1 MNPSASAPAVT
12 PALRQWLLDQ
22 LAAGCVAADILES
35 MRNSGW
41 DGTVALA
48 ALNQALAS
56 TASPLLAAEPARPAT
71 TATALPAPDL
81 GDAPSLIPLA
91 GHSVQL
97 LMALSQPQVLLFGQL
112 LSHEEC
118 DALVA
123 LATPRMARSE
133 TVDHSTGGSQV
144 NAARTSEG
152 MFFERGE
159 TALIQRIEARI
170 AELLRWP
177 VDKGEGLQV
186 LRYQPG
192 AQYEPHFDYFDPAQ
206 PGTPAVLRRGGQR
219 LATLIMYLNTPER
232 GGATIFP
239 DLRLQVAP
247 TKGCAVFFSYDRPHE
262 STGTLHGGA
271 PVLQGEKW
279 VATKWLR
286 EGVFE

>member
-1 MNPSASAPAVT
+1 MTTSASAPAVT

-22 LAAGCVAADILES
+22 LVAGCAAADILQS
-35 MRNSGW
+35 MRGSGW
-41 DGTVALA
+41 DDAVALSALNDALA
-48 ALNQALAS
+48 ASAMP
-56 TASPLLAAEPARPAT
+56 TLAAAPPSQPV
-71 TATALPAPDL
+71 ALPAPDL
-81 GDAPSLIPLA
+81 RDAPSLIQLSD
-91 GHSVQL
+91 HSVQL
-97 LMALSQPQVLLFGQL
+97 LMALSQPQVLLFGSL

-118 DALVA
+118 DELVA
-123 LATPRMARSE
+123 LAAPRMARSE
-133 TVDHSTGGSQV
+133 TVDHRTGGSEV

-159 TALIQRIEARI
+159 TPLIQRIEARI
-170 AELLRWP
+170 AALLHWP

-186 LRYQPG
+186 LRYRPG

-206 PGTPAVLRRGGQR
+206 PGTPAVLKRGGQR
-219 LATLIMYLNTPER
+219 LATLIMYLNAPER

-286 EGVFE
+286 EGVFA

>member
-1 MNPSASAPAVT
+1 MTPSASAPAVT

-22 LAAGCVAADILES
+22 LAAGCVAADILQA
-35 MRNSGW
+35 MRGSGW
-41 DGTVALA
+41 DDAVSLSALNDALA
-48 ALNQALAS
+48 ASAM
-56 TASPLLAAEPARPAT
+56 PLLAADTTPAPI
-71 TATALPAPDL
+71 ALPAPNL
-81 GDAPSLIPLA
+81 REAPSLIALA
-91 GHSVQL
+91 DRDVQV
-97 LMALSQPQVLLFGQL
+97 LMALSRPQVLLFGGL

-118 DALVA
+118 DALMA

-133 TVDHSTGGSQV
+133 TVDHRTGGSEV

-159 TALIQRIEARI
+159 APLIQRIEARI
-170 AELLRWP
+170 AELLHWP

-186 LRYQPG
+186 LRYRPG

-232 GGATIFP
+232 GGATTFP
-239 DLRLQVAP
+239 DLRLEVAP
-247 TKGCAVFFSYDRPHE
+247 IKGCAVFFSYDRPHE

-271 PVLQGEKW
+271 PVRLGEKW

-286 EGVFE
+286 EGVFA